1 MMKKDDNL
9 IIKYRKATVV
19 DAQSIVGINLQM
31 WRTTYRNLVSS
42 KTIEARFLTNDKRVE
57 TAIEQISTNN
67 TYIVAEIDNR
77 VIGFIQYIQSN
88 NKDFEDY
95 GVIQALCILDEYQRI
110 GIGKVLFNLAL
121 SELRKLGFKRI
132 FLDCLVGNS
141 ANDFY
146 LKMGTTIHSVK
157 EELFMDEILVDNIHV
172 MNI

>member
-1 MMKKDDNL
+1 MKKDDNF
-9 IIKYRKATVV
+9 IINYRKARVE
-19 DAQSIVGINLQM
+19 DAKSIVQINLNM
-31 WRTTYRNLVSS
+31 WRTTYKDLISS
-42 KTIEARFLTNDKRVE
+42 KTIEARFLTNDKRIE
-57 TAIEQISTNN
+57 TAIDQINTNN
-67 TYIVAEIDNR
+67 TYIVAELDNR

-121 SELRKLGFKRI
+121 IELKKLGFKRL

-146 LKMGTTIHSVK
+146 LKMGTNIHSIK
-157 EELFMDEILVDNIHV
+157 EEVYMGEILIENVHV